1 MLFGRAP
8 AHAPAL
14 IVLFALAG
22 GAEAAEVGGCAVF
35 PEDNAWN
42 VPVDTLPV
50 HERSADYV
58 ASIGA
63 EDGLKADFGAGLYE
77 GSPVGIP
84 YVVVPADQ
92 ARVEIRFAEGGA
104 EGTGDRH
111 VIVVQEGDCAL
122 YELYK
127 AVPNADGS
135 WNALSAARYDLVENL
150 LRPSGWTS
158 ADAAGLPILPGLARA
173 EEVKAGAIRHAL
185 RFTAPRT
192 GQAFVWP
199 ARHHASQS
207 DDPALPPLGQR
218 FRLKA
223 DFDISGFSPENQVI
237 LKALQTYGMILA
249 DNGSP
254 WFVSGAPDE
263 QWNNDDLA
271 ALREVKGSDFEAV
284 DTSSMV
290 SDLDSAAVIAP

>member
-1 MLFGRAP
+1 MTARSRWPRRA
-8 AHAPAL
+8 
-14 IVLFALAG
+14 
-22 GAEAAEVGGCAVF
+22 
-35 PEDNAWN
+35 
-42 VPVDTLPV
+42 
-50 HERSADYV
+50 
-58 ASIGA
+58 
-63 EDGLKADFGAGLYE
+63 
-77 GSPVGIP
+77 IP
-84 YVVVPADQ
+84 YPVPPDAP
-92 ARVEIRFAEGGA
+92 IEGGA